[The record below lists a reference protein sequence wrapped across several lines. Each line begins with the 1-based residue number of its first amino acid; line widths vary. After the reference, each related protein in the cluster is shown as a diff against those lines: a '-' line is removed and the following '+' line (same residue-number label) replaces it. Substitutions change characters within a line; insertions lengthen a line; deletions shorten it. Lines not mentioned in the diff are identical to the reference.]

1 MSGVGLQNMGA
12 GGLYGGS
19 PLMVYDH
26 TTAAPHAMPSA
37 VLSPLK
43 NFKVGFQSMY
53 VLCRCPPPPPH
64 T

>member
-1 MSGVGLQNMGA
+1 MSGVGLQHMGA

-26 TTAAPHAMPSA
+26 TVAAPTAMPSA

-43 NFKVGFQSMY
+43 NFKVGFQSMC
-53 VLCRCPPPPPH
+53 V
-64 T
+64 